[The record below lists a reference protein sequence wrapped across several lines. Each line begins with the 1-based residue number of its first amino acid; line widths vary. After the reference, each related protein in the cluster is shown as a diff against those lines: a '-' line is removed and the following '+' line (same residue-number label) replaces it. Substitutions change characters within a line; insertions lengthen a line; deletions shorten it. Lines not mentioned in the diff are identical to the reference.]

1 MESERIESLVAR
13 CEAIPDPALRSDVLE
28 LLRMVLEF
36 HAEALAAM
44 LQAAAEAP
52 HIEALLAAWRREASV
67 AALLELHS
75 LPFPQP
81 TRPPVPQG
89 DFVPL
94 ATLTL

>member
-28 LLRMVLEF
+28 LLRLVLEF
-36 HAEALAAM
+36 HGEALAAM
-44 LQAAAEAP
+44 LQAASEAP
-52 HIEALLAAWRREASV
+52 HLEALLAAWRRDPAIS
-67 AALLELHS
+67 ALLELHA
-75 LPFPQP
+75 LALPQP
-81 TRPPVPQG
+81 TVAPHPQG